1 MISEKIT
8 IINNTG
14 LHTRPGNELI
24 KLIKSFPGIS
34 VQIEKGEKK
43 INASSLLQVMSLG
56 VKKDDII
63 TVSVTGSDEAHETEV
78 MNSLKEFFATLKD

>member
-8 IINNTG
+8 IVNNTG

-56 VKKDDII
+56 IKKDDVITI
-63 TVSVTGSDEAHETEV
+63 TVTGVDESNENQV